1 MQMHDV
7 KSSIKSVLIQAGI
20 VCNLFIFVV
29 LFLPVTEILYKPLM
43 HDDIISSSKYQAIVV
58 LAAGMYR
65 SGSPD
70 YRTLVRLKKG
80 QELYRQGKA
89 DKIICIG
96 GIMAGNPSKSIA
108 VVMKDTLV
116 AHGIVPQDIFVDDG
130 TTHTYNDISHMLD
143 KFGKDIDFNSAIFV
157 TSSYHTFRVKKILEK
172 KRLRAQVA
180 SAEPYELYPHEITE
194 RVGLFAEVIREY
206 VAVGYSW
213 LKGWI

>member
-7 KSSIKSVLIQAGI
+7 KSSTKSVLIKAGI
-20 VCNLFIFVV
+20 ACNLFIFVV
-29 LFLPVTEILYKPLM
+29 LFLPVMEILYKPLM
-43 HDDIISSSKYQAIVV
+43 HDEIISSTKYQAIVI
-58 LAAGMYR
+58 LAAGLYR

-70 YRTLVRLKKG
+70 FRTLVRLQKG
-80 QELYRQGKA
+80 RELYRQGRA
-89 DKIICIG
+89 DRIICIG
-96 GIMAGNPSKSIA
+96 GIKEGSPAKSIA

-116 AHGIVPQDIFVDDG
+116 AHGISPNDILVDDE

-157 TSSYHTFRVKKILEK
+157 TSSYHTYRVKKILEK
-172 KRLRAQVA
+172 KGLRAQVA

-194 RVGLFAEVIREY
+194 RAGLFAEVIREY
-206 VAVGYSW
+206 MSVSYSW